1 MGDLYVT
8 YHLIFCRWLSSVSAA
23 ELISLYS
30 AEDPVIELVN
40 TNLTVNIY
48 DPEKIWFVEFYAH
61 WCGYCQRFSPI
72 WKQLARDFDGN
83 FPLTFEKKK
92 VERRPLKLFLLSNG
106 KADADDFLS
115 LAALSASDLWPN
127 EFISIWP
134 LLTSRVSN
142 DRAFIKMSYSI
153 QMLSIQV
160 DIEILLFPC

>member
-1 MGDLYVT
+1 MIFQTPCYIKTLT
-8 YHLIFCRWLSSVSAA
+8 YRNTCFRHENYFRNGRLVCHLPLNFFVVRLSSVSAA

-83 FPLTFEKKK
+83 F
-92 VERRPLKLFLLSNG
+92 LL
-106 KADADDFLS
+106 L
-115 LAALSASDLWPN
+115 
-127 EFISIWP
+127 
-134 LLTSRVSN
+134 
-142 DRAFIKMSYSI
+142 
-153 QMLSIQV
+153 
-160 DIEILLFPC
+160 

>member
-1 MGDLYVT
+1 M
-8 YHLIFCRWLSSVSAA
+8 SAA

-115 LAALSASDLWPN
+115 LAALSASDL
-127 EFISIWP
+127 
-134 LLTSRVSN
+134 
-142 DRAFIKMSYSI
+142 
-153 QMLSIQV
+153 
-160 DIEILLFPC
+160 